1 MRSDDAVEIMRA
13 SLALAF
19 PTASAEGLTRAA
31 ETLIRWGAEDVEDHL
46 DQELIARMLLDL
58 LRVAGVA
65 PGDFRPVDESWD
77 ADALREAA
85 ARYRTWSHSDGMT
98 PLPFLPRPPD
108 EPRGPRIPDDP
119 DDPFGP
125 DDPDDPFGPLRPG
138 TR

>member
-31 ETLIRWGAEDVEDHL
+31 ETLIRWGSEDVEDHL

-58 LRVAGVA
+58 LGVAGV
-65 PGDFRPVDESWD
+65 GLRDFRPAEGDWTSED
-77 ADALREAA
+77 LLGTA
-85 ARYRTWSHSDGMT
+85 ARYRTWSHSDDMI

-108 EPRGPRIPDDP
+108 EPRGPHDP
-119 DDPFGP
+119 DDPFRP
-125 DDPDDPFGPLRPG
+125 PRPG
-138 TR
+138 RR

>member
-31 ETLIRWGAEDVEDHL
+31 ETLIRWGSEDVEDHL

-58 LRVAGVA
+58 LGVAGV
-65 PGDFRPVDESWD
+65 GLRDFRPAE
-77 ADALREAA
+77 ADWTAEDLLGMA
-85 ARYRTWSHSDGMT
+85 ARYRTWSHSDDMT

-108 EPRGPRIPDDP
+108 QPRGPHDP
-119 DDPFGP
+119 DDPF
-125 DDPDDPFGPLRPG
+125 RPG
-138 TR
+138 GR

>member
-31 ETLIRWGAEDVEDHL
+31 ETLIRWGSEDVEDHL

-65 PGDFRPVDESWD
+65 PRDFRPVDEDWD
-77 ADALREAA
+77 VDSLRDVA
-85 ARYRTWSHSDGMT
+85 ARYRTWSHSDGMA

-108 EPRGPRIPDDP
+108 EPRGPRN
-119 DDPFGP
+119 P

-138 TR
+138 RR

>member
-31 ETLIRWGAEDVEDHL
+31 ETLIRWGAEDVEDQL

-58 LRVAGVA
+58 LDVAGVEL
-65 PGDFRPVDESWD
+65 GDFRPAEEDWHAE
-77 ADALREAA
+77 ALQGTA
-85 ARYRTWSHSDGMT
+85 ARYRTWSHSDDML

-108 EPRGPRIPDDP
+108 EPRGPRDP
-119 DDPFGP
+119 DDPFRP
-125 DDPDDPFGPLRPG
+125 PRPG
-138 TR
+138 GR